1 MAATAMVGSLHSA
14 AAMQCSSSG
23 DMLVQQ
29 QHGVGQRCL
38 VPTVGM
44 SSSHSLVLRKMVVR
58 RSMVETE
65 KRWQCR
71 RSGWKVEVEEEKEQ
85 GVRRM
90 GVRAAI
96 GGSVAVE
103 TRTQSNEVMGKP
115 TVLVSEKLGDAGI
128 ELLRKVAN
136 VDCSYNLTQEELI
149 SKISLCDAL
158 IVRSGTK
165 VTREVFEASNGRL
178 KVGRSFSVSVSLYSF
193 PFLFPLSDENLSCNL
208 CKVLSSAFVAFAGF
222 EGTGPHMECC
232 HLLCNFG
239 LLGP

>member
-14 AAMQCSSSG
+14 TAMQCSSSG

-38 VPTVGM
+38 VPTAGM
-44 SSSHSLVLRKMVVR
+44 SSSHAVVLRKMVLR
-58 RSMVETE
+58 RSMVEAE
-65 KRWQCR
+65 KRRQWG
-71 RSGWKVEVEEEKEQ
+71 RSGWKLEVEEEEKEQ
-85 GVRRM
+85 GARRM
-90 GVRAAI
+90 GVGAAI

-178 KVGRSFSVSVSLYSF
+178 KVGRLLSVSVSLYSF

-208 CKVLSSAFVAFAGF
+208 CKVLSSACVAFAGF

-232 HLLCNFG
+232 HYCVVLAY
-239 LLGP
+239 

>member
-1 MAATAMVGSLHSA
+1 MAATAMVGSLHSS
-14 AAMQCSSSG
+14 AAMQCSSCG

-38 VPTVGM
+38 VPTVGIC
-44 SSSHSLVLRKMVVR
+44 SSHSVVSRKMVVR
-58 RSMVETE
+58 RSMVEAE

-71 RSGWKVEVEEEKEQ
+71 RSGWKAEVEEEKEQ

-103 TRTQSNEVMGKP
+103 TRTQSNEVLGKP

-178 KVGRSFSVSVSLYSF
+178 KVGRSFPVSVSLYSF

-208 CKVLSSAFVAFAGF
+208 CKVFAGF

-232 HLLCNFG
+232 HYCVILAY
-239 LLGP
+239 

>member
-44 SSSHSLVLRKMVVR
+44 SSSHAVVLRKMAVR
-58 RSMVETE
+58 RSMVEAE
-65 KRWQCR
+65 KRRQWW

-85 GVRRM
+85 GM
-90 GVRAAI
+90 GVGAAAI

-193 PFLFPLSDENLSCNL
+193 PFLFTLSDENLSCNL
-208 CKVLSSAFVAFAGF
+208 CKVLSGVAFAGF

-232 HLLCNFG
+232 HYCVVLAY
-239 LLGP
+239 

>member
-1 MAATAMVGSLHSA
+1 MVGSLHSA

-44 SSSHSLVLRKMVVR
+44 SSSHAVVLRKMVVR
-58 RSMVETE
+58 RSMVEAE
-65 KRWQCR
+65 KRRQWW

-85 GVRRM
+85 GM
-90 GVRAAI
+90 GVGAAI

-178 KVGRSFSVSVSLYSF
+178 KVGLSFSVSVSLYSF
-193 PFLFPLSDENLSCNL
+193 PFLFPLSDENLSCSL
-208 CKVLSSAFVAFAGF
+208 CKVLSSACVAFAGF

-232 HLLCNFG
+232 HYCVVLAY
-239 LLGP
+239 

>member
-44 SSSHSLVLRKMVVR
+44 SSSHAVVLRKMVVR
-58 RSMVETE
+58 RSMVEAE
-65 KRWQCR
+65 KRRQWW

-85 GVRRM
+85 GM
-90 GVRAAI
+90 GVGAAI

-208 CKVLSSAFVAFAGF
+208 CKVLPSACVAFAGF

-232 HLLCNFG
+232 HYCVVLAY
-239 LLGP
+239 